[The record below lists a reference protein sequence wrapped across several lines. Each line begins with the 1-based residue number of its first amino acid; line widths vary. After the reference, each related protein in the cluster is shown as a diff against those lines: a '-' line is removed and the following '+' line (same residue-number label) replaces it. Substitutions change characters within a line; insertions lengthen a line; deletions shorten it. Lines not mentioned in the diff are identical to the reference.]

1 LLGCFHCRLEIQNS
15 GPPHPFAAIKVHTIN
30 HTQHILQFFF
40 SLGIDICMQ
49 RDISAQCYCQHT
61 VLAQQ
66 GQHGPADKSE
76 GASCAHMLVVHAMQ
90 SRPCGASE
98 FGKAQLWL
106 ARPSPA
112 QPSTAQLNVAW
123 HSTAWRKMICCVAD
137 KSAA

>member
-1 LLGCFHCRLEIQNS
+1 MLQLWGFKGASFESLGILLLGCFHCRLEIQNS

-30 HTQHILQFFF
+30 HTQQILQFFF

-49 RDISAQCYCQHT
+49 RDISAQCDCQHT

-106 ARPSPA
+106 AR
-112 QPSTAQLNVAW
+112 QRISTQQM
-123 HSTAWRKMICCVAD
+123 R
-137 KSAA
+137 